1 MRGLKVSAAVM
12 VMGLAAASLGAAG
25 AAWAVSAG
33 GYSPAQQDCPMNAD
47 ANNAPTGQTYPGC
60 HNGAVNVESGDGQTR
75 YAEFGLD
82 QLPNG
87 YPGTPGLL
95 SLGYPGAPNSIHS
108 GCAAFNTNG
117 TGGGTGTGCGSG
129 SGAGATIV
137 FDLQNTN
144 RNSVTP
150 ETGAPSAQAL
160 QALLTGGVRLY
171 VGQDDNTD
179 AGEHD
184 GVTGS
189 PQDGTDGAINGPS
202 DGGGLG
208 VFFLPAYAGQTPTA
222 YDPVPFAGAYEGF
235 CADGICQ
242 DATTQRQVLY
252 QGCGADNVQP
262 SAKNDIRCTKD
273 SQSSR
278 DVYNYQGKNWD
289 PYNCNS
295 GDPVSEGPGPNGCG
309 SQTSQTTMNQWRQ
322 QEAHNVY
329 AEPGF
334 QFYEDPDPQG
344 SPAGPSQLYPLPS
357 VYAGTCGVAAGGGS
371 APAAPASPV
380 TNSAGQVVIAPT
392 GC

>member
-1 MRGLKVSAAVM
+1 MRSLRVSAVVM

-33 GYSPAQQDCPMNAD
+33 GYSPSQQDCPINAD

-60 HNGAVNVESGDGQTR
+60 HNMAVNVESGDGQTR

-87 YPGTPGLL
+87 YSGTPTPL
-95 SLGYPGAPNSIHS
+95 SLGYPGQPNSIHS
-108 GCAAFNTNG
+108 GCAAVNTNG
-117 TGGGTGTGCGSG
+117 TGGGTGTGCGTG
-129 SGAGATIV
+129 TGTGATIV
-137 FDLQNTN
+137 FDLQNPG

-150 ETGAPSAQAL
+150 ETGAPSTQGL
-160 QALLTGGVRLY
+160 QALLTGGVRFY
-171 VGQDDNTD
+171 FGQDDNTD

-184 GVTGS
+184 GVSGTNGTAGS
-189 PQDGTDGAINGPS
+189 VNGPS
-202 DGGGLG
+202 DGGGVG
-208 VFFLPAYAGQTPTA
+208 IFFLPALIGQTPTA

-235 CADGICQ
+235 CADGLCQ

-252 QGCGADNVQP
+252 QGCGAQP
-262 SAKNDIRCTKD
+262 GVPCQGSTP
-273 SQSSR
+273 QSR
-278 DVYNYQGKNWD
+278 DVYNYQGKQWD
-289 PYNCNS
+289 PYNCSS
-295 GDPVSEGPGPNGCG
+295 GDIPSESKGSQGCG
-309 SQTSQTTMNQWRQ
+309 NQTMDQWRQ

-371 APAAPASPV
+371 APAAPASPF
-380 TNSAGQVVIAPT
+380 TNSAGQVVVSPT
-392 GC
+392 NC